1 MAGINDQILEQLL
14 QNAGPSALPSVAK
27 SAYLQQA
34 LEQINQ
40 SGVQS
45 KTPGALVANLGAEAL
60 TRLAQNRQMTK
71 LSAQYQQ
78 NIQDQARMW
87 SAGLGGSDASGAPS
101 APTGSPQGGPP
112 PPMPPS
118 APAGAPS
125 PAPAPMA
132 PAPPQQPPAGAPPNP
147 QAQMLAALIKGGVPS
162 MGAAGLVG
170 NMAQES
176 GPNLSQANPSEGAV
190 GAGNWEGPR
199 AQAFN
204 QFIQQHGGSPSIDNQ
219 AGFTLSELNGPEA
232 KAMAALKGAQNP
244 QAAAAAGLA
253 YERPAG
259 WTPNGNPA
267 NASGW
272 QNRLA
277 MAQQLAGGQ
286 PTAPP
291 PMPAAMQGNPGAY
304 QTASN
309 GPPPPPPSQGAP
321 MPPQGGPQAP
331 GPQGAP
337 QHAYPPTGLP
347 GTPQQVQL
355 IQSMLTSPFQ
365 QIRQQGM
372 QAAMQLRMQMATPL
386 APPDKMMWGRDGR
399 LHPMPGMETRQI
411 GSSAPGEMNQQDAMG
426 QITPTAIPNAVQNGQ
441 VFNPGSGGYQPIP
454 GLQPTTSGSMLPGT
468 VTSQTPGNAP
478 TVVQSPSFDPEK
490 VRQAFAG
497 SPQVQQYAT
506 IHRVAEGFA
515 NALVNAAGKNNGI
528 LGTTGVDAVIQS
540 YGLNPRAASAKD
552 LATSMGLSEDIG
564 KKVNEIF
571 GAGGATVDG
580 LKQMF
585 SVIQS
590 EDQAARTSAERL
602 QQSDTAAGGPAYA
615 KGVPG
620 ESQLLPP
627 PIQTPSF
634 GAFGGQPASPANNPS
649 AILQDARQAILRGA
663 PRAQVM
669 QRLQSM
675 GINAGAL

>member
-1 MAGINDQILEQLL
+1 MAGINDQVLEQLL
-14 QNAGPSALPSVAK
+14 QSAGPSALPAVAK

-45 KTPGALVANLGAEAL
+45 KTPGALLANLGAEAL
-60 TRLAQNRQMTK
+60 NRLAQNRQMAK

-78 NIQDQARMW
+78 NIQDQAKMW
-87 SAGLGGSDASGAPS
+87 SSGLGGPDASAAPAAS
-101 APTGSPQGGPP
+101 PDAPQGVPT

-118 APAGAPS
+118 APAAGPM
-125 PAPAPMA
+125 PASADPR
-132 PAPPQQPPAGAPPNP
+132 
-147 QAQMLAALIKGGVPS
+147 AQMLAALIKGGLPS

-176 GPNLSQANPSEGAV
+176 GPNLSHSNPKEGAV
-190 GAGNWEGPR
+190 GAANWEGPR
-199 AQAFN
+199 ATAFN
-204 QFIQQHGGSPSIDNQ
+204 QFIAQHGGQPSMDNQ
-219 AGFTLSELNGPEA
+219 AGFALSELNGPEA
-232 KAMAALKGAQNP
+232 KAMAALKAAQDP
-244 QAAAAAGLA
+244 QSAAAAGLA

-267 NASGW
+267 NASSW
-272 QNRLA
+272 QNRLGA
-277 MAQQLAGGQ
+277 TQQLATGLQQ
-286 PTAPP
+286 PSTGLQQPQGAP
-291 PMPAAMQGNPGAY
+291 PMPAAMQGNPGSY
-304 QTASN
+304 QVASN
-309 GPPPPPPSQGAP
+309 GPPPPPPS
-321 MPPQGGPQAP
+321 MPPQGQPMPPWGAPQAP
-331 GPQGAP
+331 MGAP
-337 QHAYPPTGLP
+337 QHAQPPTGLP

-372 QAAMQLRMQMATPL
+372 EAAMKLRMQMASPID
-386 APPDKMMWGRDGR
+386 ADPKMMWGPDGR
-399 LHPMPGMETRQI
+399 EHPKPGAETRQI
-411 GSSAPGEMNQQDAMG
+411 GSSAPGEINQQDAMG
-426 QITPTAIPNAVQNGQ
+426 QITPTAIPNAMQNGQ
-441 VFNPGSGGYQPIP
+441 VFNTATGSYQAVP
-454 GLQPTTSGSMLPGT
+454 GLQPTTSGSLLPGT
-468 VTSQTPGNAP
+468 VTSQTPGSAP
-478 TVVQSPSFDPEK
+478 SVVQAPSFDPEK

-528 LGTTGVDAVIQS
+528 LSSTGVDAVIQS

-552 LATSMGLSEDIG
+552 LAASMGLSEEVG

-571 GAGGATVDG
+571 GSGGATVEG

-590 EDQAARTSAERL
+590 EDQAARTSAQRL

-620 ESQLLPP
+620 ESELLPP
-627 PIQTPSF
+627 PVQAPSF
-634 GAFGGQPASPANNPS
+634 GAFGGQSRPQTADPATL
-649 AILQDARQAILRGA
+649 LQDARQAILRGA
-663 PRAQVM
+663 PRAAVM

-675 GINAGAL
+675 GVNPGSL